1 MGVYTVITNSSEQHS
16 AIFKLPF
23 EEGRPKFLIVGSIG
37 SVPFATLYTIAEITN
52 DLQDPI
58 SLNLGGIPTGLVVKV
73 NANLGDRTQLR
84 SVFTTP
90 EGMGTNLS
98 ILAPGGRLIYS
109 S

>member
-1 MGVYTVITNSSEQHS
+1 MGVYTVVTNDSEQHS

-37 SVPFATLYTIAEITN
+37 SVPFATLYTIANITI
-52 DLQDPI
+52 DLQEPI
-58 SLNLGGIPTGLVVKV
+58 SLNLGGTPTGLVVWI

-84 SVFTTP
+84 IVLTTP
-90 EGMGTNLS
+90 HGMGTNLS
-98 ILAPGGRLIYS
+98 VLAPGGRLIYS